1 MVTDNQRREVAQR
14 LRKQAAYCDGSLS
27 EWWQRLQDTVTGEID
42 FADPKKTFEAT
53 ADLNDRPTC
62 YLKLPDTETHGNAK
76 VRIYECSECGRTC
89 EEIYGKY
96 ERCPHCGA
104 EVLDD

>member
-1 MVTDNQRREVAQR
+1 MVTDNQRREVAAR
-14 LRKQAAYCDGSLS
+14 IRELMSECLILPLFVVIVQAINDCLPEEEGAYAFIL
-27 EWWQRLQDTVTGEID
+27 
-42 FADPKKTFEAT
+42 
-53 ADLNDRPTC
+53 ADLIEPQRKTC
-62 YLKLPDTETHGNAK
+62 RLDLTDTETHGNAK

-104 EVLDD
+104 EVVEDD